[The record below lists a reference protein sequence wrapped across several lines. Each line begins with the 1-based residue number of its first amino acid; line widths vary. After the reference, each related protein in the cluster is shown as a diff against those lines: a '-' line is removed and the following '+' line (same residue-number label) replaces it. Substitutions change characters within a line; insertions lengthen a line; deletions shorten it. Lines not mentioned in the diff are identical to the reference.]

1 MPEQQPVWKHVLRVV
16 LTALMSL
23 LLIAVFYV
31 AVVMGQ
37 PQTDKAATAAVP
49 AEQPLLPPLPAAVRI
64 SDKKDIPRLSEAFPA
79 PILCPMYGD
88 ALILVEGICSET
100 AFEDGLARIV
110 TLTYRTETF
119 DTLTVTS
126 IYPARALSLLEKE
139 DYHFSTTA
147 GQPMATLR
155 SVRMENSSTIRLH
168 TQGEEALYVF
178 TTPKVGTDVL
188 RQWTSTLQLFV
199 GP

>member
-1 MPEQQPVWKHVLRVV
+1 MQQQLPAWKRTLRIV
-16 LTALMSL
+16 LTTVMSL

-37 PQTDKAATAAVP
+37 PQASDTKKADSPAV
-49 AEQPLLPPLPAAVRI
+49 QPLLPALPAAVRI
-64 SDKKDIPRLSEAFPA
+64 TDEKDIARLCDAFPA

-88 ALILVEGICSET
+88 ALILVEGVCSET
-100 AFEDGLARIV
+100 AFEEGLARIV
-110 TLTYRTETF
+110 TLTYRTESF
-119 DTLTVTS
+119 DTLTVMS
-126 IYPARALSLLEKE
+126 IYPARAVSLLDEG

-155 SVRMENSSTIRLH
+155 SIRMEDASTIRLH
-168 TQGEEALYVF
+168 AQGEEALYVF
-178 TTPKVGTDVL
+178 TAPKVGTDVL
-188 RQWTSTLQLFV
+188 RQWTSTLQLYV